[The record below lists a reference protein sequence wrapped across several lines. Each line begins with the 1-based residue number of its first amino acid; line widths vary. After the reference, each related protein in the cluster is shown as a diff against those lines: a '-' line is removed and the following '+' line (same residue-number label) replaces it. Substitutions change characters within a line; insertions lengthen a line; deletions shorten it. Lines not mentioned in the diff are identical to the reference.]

1 MIIVN
6 EFSVNTA
13 VDYPRTARTVL
24 SGNEKSLSKTFELIR
39 SDKNLSN
46 VVTVKD
52 HENTLYSTRINLDAE
67 EGIGYWEFLHL
78 SEDLYVI
85 ATDCQYH
92 KTHAET
98 VLGED
103 FLEFHFKVSGELLID
118 LGEES
123 KLSIRGPSLLIWKQP
138 VGANIREWIKG
149 GARESSLTL
158 YCKPSLFTKRLGMT
172 SGQLPR
178 IVESFISGENKTIEY
193 EVIPLNPALGFSITN
208 LLRSDFTGNFHL
220 IHTKAK
226 TYDLL
231 FDILQYICSP
241 NIHSDKDAKPL
252 STYEKQRLQEA
263 RDILS
268 TTFSPPPTI
277 KGLARKIGLNETK
290 FKRGFKKLFGTT
302 IYEYGNYHRMQ
313 KALELLQTS
322 ELSISD
328 IAQAVGYEYQTS
340 FTAAVKHFFGVTPK
354 QLRDN
359 ALKN

>member
-1 MIIVN
+1 MTIVN
-6 EFSVNTA
+6 VFSVNTD

-46 VVTVKD
+46 VITVKD
-52 HENTLYSTRINLDAE
+52 HENTLYSARINLDAQ
-67 EGIGYWEFLHL
+67 EGIGYWEFLQL
-78 SEDLYVI
+78 TEDLYVI

-103 FLEFHFKVSGELLID
+103 FLEFHFKVSGELLME
-118 LGEES
+118 LGEGS

-138 VGANIREWIKG
+138 VGCNIREWIKG

-158 YCKPSLFTKRLGMT
+158 YSKPSLFTKRLGMT
-172 SGQLPR
+172 PGQLPR

-231 FDILQYICSP
+231 CDILQYICSP
-241 NIHSDKDAKPL
+241 NIHSDEDAKPCL
-252 STYEKQRLQEA
+252 PMKNKDCRRQE
-263 RDILS
+263 L
-268 TTFSPPPTI
+268 FYQLL
-277 KGLARKIGLNETK
+277 LAHLP
-290 FKRGFKKLFGTT
+290 
-302 IYEYGNYHRMQ
+302 Q
-313 KALELLQTS
+313 
-322 ELSISD
+322 
-328 IAQAVGYEYQTS
+328 
-340 FTAAVKHFFGVTPK
+340 
-354 QLRDN
+354 
-359 ALKN
+359 

>member
-1 MIIVN
+1 MN

-39 SDKNLSN
+39 SDNKLL
-46 VVTVKD
+46 TIVKVND
-52 HENTLYSTRINLDAE
+52 NENTLYSTRINLVAE
-67 EGIGYWEFLHL
+67 EGIGYWEFLQL

-92 KTHAET
+92 NTHAET

-103 FLEFHFKVSGELLID
+103 FLEFHFKVSGELLME
-118 LGEES
+118 LGEEE

-138 VGANIREWIKG
+138 AGCNIKEWIKG
-149 GARESSLTL
+149 GTRESSLTL
-158 YCKPSLFTKRLGMT
+158 YCKPSLFTTRLGMT
-172 SGQLPR
+172 PGQLPR
-178 IVESFISGENKTIEY
+178 IVESFINGENKAIEH

-208 LLRSDFTGNFHL
+208 LLRSDFTDNFHL

-231 FDILQYICSP
+231 CDILQYICSP
-241 NIHSDKDAKPL
+241 NVHSGENARPL
-252 STYEKQRLQEA
+252 STYEKQRLQQA

-268 TTFSPPPTI
+268 TTFSPHPTI
-277 KGLARKIGLNETK
+277 KDLAREIGLNETK
-290 FKRGFKKLFGTT
+290 FKRGFKKLFGST

-354 QLRDN
+354 QLRDST
-359 ALKN
+359 LKN